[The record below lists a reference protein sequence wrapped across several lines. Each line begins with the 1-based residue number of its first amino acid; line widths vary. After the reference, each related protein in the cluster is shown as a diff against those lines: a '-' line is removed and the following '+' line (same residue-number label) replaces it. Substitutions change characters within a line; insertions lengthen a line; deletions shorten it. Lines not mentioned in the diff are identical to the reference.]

1 MNSKLSLVSR
11 AAAVA
16 GIVALALPAFAQTTP
31 PAPTPSASTQSAP
44 TAKSGSTAVK
54 TDSKPKK
61 DKTHTAKKHS
71 GMMKTAKSD
80 SGHKPAPAKTEAP
93 ASNAGK

>member
-16 GIVALALPAFAQTTP
+16 GMVALALPAFAQTTP
-31 PAPTPSASTQSAP
+31 PAAASPQAAP
-44 TAKSGSTAVK
+44 VAKA
-54 TDSKPKK
+54 DSK
-61 DKTHTAKKHS
+61 AKKPKSHTVKKHD
-71 GMMKTAKSD
+71 GMMKTAKTD
-80 SGHKPAPAKTEAP
+80 AGHKPAPAKTEAP